1 MRAWQRLRRRWL
13 AQGGAPQGAG
23 EVVSEV
29 GEWLAAGGGPIGR
42 VVRAAG
48 LAAQRPLPGG
58 KSPPS
63 VFPIPFICMRTALK
77 GIQPE
82 SRRIPVR
89 QEVTWVNIIIAYL
102 NMLYAGHEDGAVS
115 RSQPSAA
122 QNRIHAGLRESVTS
136 FLGEGAPWPK
146 TESIHECLRLSD
158 QYAGGKATAR
168 ALGMKGGVPPC
179 AADVDLFEALHSSR
193 PDVARQVR
201 EPTEL
206 LLPPSE
212 RPHKLPRPYI
222 NVEDTYPEFVARNVA
237 VGLQTLAPE
246 SRVWR
251 HAGKPLISGVFAVKK
266 SEDEDRVIS
275 AVVPLSHLL
284 DARRLLRPV
293 FAYTPRMHRLKTRT
307 GARVTV
313 SKRDA
318 RHYFHRLKIGKNWA
332 KFLAHPPVV
341 SERGKTLY
349 PLHRCTPMGFSPS
362 AGPTNVCT
370 ENAGLPTDKQVLFS
384 QPIPSD
390 FLVWGSIIDD
400 VWAVDETSR

>member
-1 MRAWQRLRRRWL
+1 M
-13 AQGGAPQGAG
+13 
-23 EVVSEV
+23 
-29 GEWLAAGGGPIGR
+29 
-42 VVRAAG
+42 
-48 LAAQRPLPGG
+48 
-58 KSPPS
+58 K
-63 VFPIPFICMRTALK
+63 
-77 GIQPE
+77 
-82 SRRIPVR
+82 
-89 QEVTWVNIIIAYL
+89 IIIAYL
-102 NMLYAGHEDGAVS
+102 DMLYAGHEDSAVS
-115 RSQPSAA
+115 RSQPSAT
-122 QNRIHAGLRESVTS
+122 QNRIHAGLRESVIS
-136 FLGEGAPWPK
+136 FPGEGAPWPK
-146 TESIHECLRLSD
+146 SESIHECFRLSD

-168 ALGMKGGVPPC
+168 ALGMKGGVPPR
-179 AADVDLFEALHSSR
+179 AADADLFEALHSSR

-201 EPTEL
+201 DPTEI

-212 RPHKLPRPYI
+212 RLQKLPRPYI
-222 NVEDTYPEFVARNVA
+222 NVEDTYPELVARNV

-251 HAGKPLISGVFAVKK
+251 HAGKPLVSGVFAVKK